1 MSDSVA
7 YRIHFDGEWTP
18 SARRILERAIADAE
32 ALHRSERGE
41 GGPALRWFC
50 YCKRLG
56 GMTVYIAHRVGWM
69 TVLHAYEATELG
81 EKILLFEEEPPG
93 AAQDRSA

>member
-1 MSDSVA
+1 VSDSVA
-7 YRIHFDGEWTP
+7 HRIHFDGAWTL

-32 ALHRSERGE
+32 VYRSERGE
-41 GGPALRWFC
+41 GRPALQWFC

-69 TVLHAYEATELG
+69 TVLHAYGATELG
-81 EKILLFEEEPPG
+81 EKILLFENQPPD
-93 AAQDRSA
+93 AAQDRR

>member
-1 MSDSVA
+1 MPGSVA
-7 YRIHFDGEWTP
+7 HRIHFDGEWTT
-18 SARRILERAIADAE
+18 SARRILERAIDDAE

-41 GGPALRWFC
+41 GRPALQWFC

-69 TVLHAYEATELG
+69 TVLHVYEATELG
-81 EKILLFEEEPPG
+81 EKILLFEDQPPD
-93 AAQDRSA
+93 AAQGRSE